1 MVKLP
6 NLFRI
11 AFLVFILAAA
21 PAAAAEEQL
30 LVFVQPDA
38 SDVAK
43 DFRENRL
50 PEIRELAADMDVS
63 VEVIQVGDEPVPPEV
78 GITPLLVFQN
88 HRGRSVYQ
96 GRTTTPARIRNFIR
110 TSRFV
115 PQGEEKLVR
124 EDIPIWKTGRVQIWS
139 PVKVA
144 PVTGTPPKG
153 YDHAAFVREARAA
166 MEQGFDQFET
176 RNRVELGRADRG
188 FYMDFYPWRAEDGTL
203 FLSLALYSQFH
214 CKAPVFEKKEE
225 PLLGPY
231 EERAK
236 LFQQAAEIMEKAV
249 ARQIADIEDGDG
261 FDPIP
266 KATPTIA
273 WAEMGYPLP
282 PKPERAAM
290 ADVDAEIP
298 LKWTL
303 AKPGPGDPPMVQFRF
318 PAPLDQ
324 YTGEVKQGNGKFRLA
339 EGKTLNGADGFV
351 EMDPATVTMGVEDLD
366 EVLQGSLF
374 LDTDDHPAAR
384 FEVESVSGDGRP
396 VEYGHLSPAAVSGTF
411 HLKGTSKPMQVV
423 MEMEPV
429 IGEEGKPRL
438 LARGRFRIDL
448 TEFDIE
454 GADGPEPARNT
465 LVFDVNLAFRPSED
479 AISLPRRVR
488 GKRRDVAA
496 DRPGRP

>member
-1 MVKLP
+1 MVKIP
-6 NLFRI
+6 TIFSIIFI
-11 AFLVFILAAA
+11 ATILAAL
-21 PAAAAEEQL
+21 PAGAAEEQL

-50 PEIRELAADMDVS
+50 SEIRELAKKMDVS
-63 VEVIQVGDEPVPPEV
+63 TEVIEVGGGPVPPEV

-88 HRGRSVYQ
+88 HRGRSIYQ

-124 EDIPIWKTGRVQIWS
+124 ENIPIWETGRAQIWA

-144 PVTGTPPKG
+144 PVTGTPPEG
-153 YDHAAFVREARAA
+153 YDHEAFVQEARAA
-166 MEQGFDQFET
+166 MEKGFDQFET
-176 RNRVELGRADRG
+176 RDRVELGRADRG
-188 FYMDFYPWRAEDGTL
+188 FYMDFYPWRADDGTL

-214 CKAPVFEKKEE
+214 CKAPVFEKKKE
-225 PLLGPY
+225 PLVGPY
-231 EERAK
+231 TEREQ

-249 ARQIADIEDGDG
+249 ARQIADKEDGDG
-261 FDPIP
+261 FDPVP
-266 KATPTIA
+266 KATPAIA

-282 PKPERAAM
+282 PRPERAAM

-303 AKPGPGDPPMVQFRF
+303 ADTGPDDPPMVQFRF

-324 YTGEVKQGNGKFRLA
+324 YTGEVKRGDGEFHLADGK
-339 EGKTLNGADGFV
+339 KLNGANGFV
-351 EMDPATVTMGVEDLD
+351 EMDPTTVTMGVEDLD

-384 FEVESVSGDGRP
+384 FEVESVSGEGRP
-396 VEYGHLSPAAVSGTF
+396 LEYGRLSPAAVSGTF
-411 HLKGTSKPMQVV
+411 HLKGTTKPMQVV

-438 LARGRFRIDL
+438 LARGRFQIDL
-448 TEFDIE
+448 TEFDVE

-465 LVFDVNLAFRPSED
+465 LVFDLNLAFRPTED
-479 AISLPRRVR
+479 AISRR
-488 GKRRDVAA
+488 
-496 DRPGRP
+496 